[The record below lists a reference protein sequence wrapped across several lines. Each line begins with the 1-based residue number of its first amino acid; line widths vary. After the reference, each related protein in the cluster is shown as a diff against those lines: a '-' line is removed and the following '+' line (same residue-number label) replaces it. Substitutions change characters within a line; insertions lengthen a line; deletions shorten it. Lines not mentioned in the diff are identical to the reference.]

1 MKSFKS
7 INVILISS
15 IDDDDDYDD
24 DLDDGYEALM
34 TSTFSCSIPIDPNP

>member
-7 INVILISS
+7 VNIILMSS
-15 IDDDDDYDD
+15 IDDDDDDDD
-24 DLDDGYEALM
+24 DLDVGYEALM